1 MWNTT
6 GKGHLTLLTFYHE
19 LKNSLVPYLKF
30 IFENLSRCFMFNKKW
45 STYVS
50 YSNLGICSLTC
61 GKRCH
66 PQYTKYNTALLL
78 AQRVI
83 RKVSDNNKHHL
94 SKLNFFLIKRGQP
107 EEVPDYTI
115 TKPFSASF
123 ESLSLFTISPY

>member
-1 MWNTT
+1 MIN
-6 GKGHLTLLTFYHE
+6 LC
-19 LKNSLVPYLKF
+19 F
-30 IFENLSRCFMFNKKW
+30 IFKSRHLF
-45 STYVS
+45 S
-50 YSNLGICSLTC
+50 YLWYQ
-61 GKRCH
+61 RCH

-83 RKVSDNNKHHL
+83 RIVSENNEHHL
-94 SKLNFFLIKRGQP
+94 SKLKLFLIKRGQP